1 MNPAYKIIKKKDRLY
16 KDVERRLL
24 GGRSFTCGI
33 CDNKCLLLTDK
44 SIITNDTNSP
54 FIHVLNYCPI
64 CEQRIPIRFNLLED
78 SICVK
83 FPEWDDVDGIYPKKR
98 VD

>member
-1 MNPAYKIIKKKDRLY
+1 MNPAYTIIKPKDKIY

-44 SIITNDTNSP
+44 SIVTNDVDSP
-54 FIHVLNYCPI
+54 FIHVLNYCPR
-64 CEQRIPIRFNLLED
+64 CEQRIPIRFDLVD
-78 SICVK
+78 DTICAK
-83 FPEWDDVDGIYPKKR
+83 FPEWEDVDGIYPKKR
-98 VD
+98 ED